1 VTASDD
7 QTQEA
12 LAWAEHFNDYGECAL
27 DPRGAASVIHAQI
40 VETERLTAE
49 RDRARDAAVALE
61 QQAAQVLRIAD
72 AAIKGRPSIFT
83 MESATYLESAL
94 RDIVRVLG
102 AGDD

>member
-1 VTASDD
+1 MGSSGGSARPSASHLQNSSSALGLRVVSGSSTARRKKAMSEAAQRVTVSDD

-49 RDRARDAAVALE
+49 RDRARDAA
-61 QQAAQVLRIAD
+61 
-72 AAIKGRPSIFT
+72 
-83 MESATYLESAL
+83 
-94 RDIVRVLG
+94 
-102 AGDD
+102 